1 MKWLPIL
8 FDSVPTYD
16 RGLRLVQHAI
26 LSLFF
31 VSFNYLHKKN
41 IEMNKNISYNRVFNY
56 VDISKREYFQIVNKQ
71 IEHISMNGH
80 VCKWEPI

>member
-16 RGLRLVQHAI
+16 RGLRLVQHVI

-41 IEMNKNISYNRVFNY
+41 KKMNTNNSYMELNTNVYQLPGVIS
-56 VDISKREYFQIVNKQ
+56 
-71 IEHISMNGH
+71 
-80 VCKWEPI
+80 

>member
-41 IEMNKNISYNRVFNY
+41 IKMNTNNSYNWVFNY
-56 VDISKREYFQIVNKQ
+56 KDISMRE
-71 IEHISMNGH
+71 
-80 VCKWEPI
+80 

>member
-16 RGLRLVQHAI
+16 RGLSLVQHAI

-41 IEMNKNISYNRVFNY
+41 IKMNTNNSYNWVFNY
-56 VDISKREYFQIVNKQ
+56 KDISKRE
-71 IEHISMNGH
+71 
-80 VCKWEPI
+80 

>member
-41 IEMNKNISYNRVFNY
+41 KKMNTNNSYNWVFNY
-56 VDISKREYFQIVNKQ
+56 KDISMRE
-71 IEHISMNGH
+71 
-80 VCKWEPI
+80 